1 MPEFGRIT
9 SMTMV
14 EEAVAATVRL
24 WLSDYLGEALEQSGA
39 FRATLGLEAWGRHD
53 LPDPTDLDFQSEL
66 DWPDQDQEVAL
77 AVIVSPGT
85 VGEPV
90 REPGFYSAVWDVR
103 AIVLTALPD
112 PQENRRAG
120 QMYAAAMGK
129 ALVDKGVT
137 LSGATVH
144 WRGEG
149 ARVLRQ
155 RGKRTLVGGEARFY
169 VMVESARAIGGG
181 PEQPSPPEDPRQPAD
196 PAHGVLS
203 TGIELTKIPV
213 DE

>member
-1 MPEFGRIT
+1 MAEYGRIT
-9 SMTMV
+9 SMTMI
-14 EEAVAATVRL
+14 EEAVAATVRT
-24 WLSDYLGEALEQSGA
+24 WLSDYLGEALAQAGA

-85 VGEPV
+85 VGEPA
-90 REPGFYSAVWDVR
+90 REAAHYSIVWDVR

-129 ALVDKGVT
+129 ALGDKGVP
-137 LSGATVH
+137 LPGATVH
-144 WRGEG
+144 FRGEG

-169 VMVESARAIGGG
+169 VMVENARAIGGG
-181 PEQPSPPEDPRQPAD
+181 PEQPSPPEDPRQVPD
-196 PAHGVLS
+196 PAKGVLS
-203 TGIELTKIPV
+203 TDIDLRKIPV
-213 DE
+213 DG